1 MTSCI
6 SASEAK
12 KAARLYLGAGIFLGL
27 FSFVYSRFSHGV
39 SSPFMT
45 FLCLFPLVLGFVP
58 ACAALL
64 TGRLRRPSEL
74 SLDLYRA
81 GIWTL
86 TAASLT
92 RGILTIAGTSS
103 VFQRLLMGLGLMEL
117 AAGLVLFLASLPRE
131 KGEPG
136 TGRTEGRK
144 RETDRNH

>member
-117 AAGLVLFLASLPRE
+117 AAGLILYLA
-131 KGEPG
+131 GGPG
-136 TGRTEGRK
+136 K
-144 RETDRNH
+144 RDKNG